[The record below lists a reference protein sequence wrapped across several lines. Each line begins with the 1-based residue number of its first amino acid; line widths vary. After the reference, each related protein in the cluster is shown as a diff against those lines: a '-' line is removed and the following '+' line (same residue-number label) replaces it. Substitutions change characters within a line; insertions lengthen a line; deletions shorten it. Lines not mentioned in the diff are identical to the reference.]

1 MTSELETVVGRLLVV
16 GGRAVSAPP
25 PGALVTPPPRRA
37 ARGREQDTI
46 FVLITPAG
54 SEQAQAAFYE
64 ELARRITELYFASA
78 GSVTSAW
85 REAITGLNAYLLS
98 AANPGHY
105 QANLIGLVLR
115 GHDCYVARA
124 GACLSLICQN
134 DALLSEPGDLRD
146 EYALNGLPLGYS
158 PAPDIKFA
166 HYVAAPDQVL
176 VLSDAG
182 FAAAPRD
189 SLQAAV
195 GTSDIPATLDAL
207 KPLAAARTQ
216 ALIIRFTLAG
226 TPAPPAPVLS
236 PANTA
241 TGPLSRPVAP
251 VGVASAAPASAP
263 VIATVPP
270 PIQIVTAPPPTSL
283 SDPVMAA
290 APPVVWNADG
300 SPLPPPDPAPRPRP
314 LRPAVRV
321 NVRGIAIR
329 IVRFPLQ
336 VVAFIL
342 TGIARLL
349 NAILDRLLPEP
360 EDGRAHIPAT
370 MAAGV
375 AVLLP
380 VLVVFVMVGLRLSQV
395 DQTNF
400 EKLVSQVQDQAN
412 QAAVAAAKADATTAK
427 KLWQAVLQSAINAEQ
442 QRPGGDPTLE
452 KIQAQAQS
460 ILDGY
465 EHVTRRTAT
474 PLRTFGLN
482 AQLGPVLV
490 QGGADVYTL
499 DLKNSAIYR
508 DTLRAPSPDVIGT
521 RSTQP
526 IVENGSAV
534 SGLSVK
540 QLVAMI
546 WMDEGGIRTSH
557 ALVALD
563 TQGFLVTYSPTFA
576 PALSQPLPG
585 AEGFKT
591 PAAIR
596 TWQDRLYI
604 LDPGANQIW
613 RYLPSGT
620 TYPNPPEQYFT
631 VDYQRN
637 LTKAIDFAID
647 EKGNVYVLFADG
659 TIKEFNGG
667 AEQPFALTGVPDTK
681 LKSGGALYLDSSS
694 PLSALYV
701 TDPVDQSVY
710 EFTLAGIFQA
720 RYRASEPLA
729 FAHLSGVFA
738 QGNNVYVTSGNTLY
752 YFNTTANFAPGQ

>member
-1 MTSELETVVGRLLVV
+1 MTSELEAAVGRLLVV

-46 FVLITPAG
+46 FVLLTPAG
-54 SEQAQAAFYE
+54 SEQTQAAFYE
-64 ELARRITELYFASA
+64 TLARRITDLYFASA

-85 REAITGLNAYLLS
+85 REAITGLNAHLLS

-124 GACLSLICQN
+124 GACLSLIRQN
-134 DALLSEPGDLRD
+134 DTLLSEPSDLRD
-146 EYALNGLPLGYS
+146 EYLLNGLPLGYS
-158 PAPDIKFA
+158 PAPDIKYA

-189 SLQAAV
+189 SLQAAL
-195 GTSDIPATLDAL
+195 GTPDIPATLDAL

-216 ALIIRFTLAG
+216 ALVIRFTLAG
-226 TPAPPAPVLS
+226 TAPPAPLLP
-236 PANTA
+236 PAKTA
-241 TGPLSRPVAP
+241 TAPLSRPGMP
-251 VGVASAAPASAP
+251 VGVASAAPVSAP
-263 VIATVPP
+263 VIASAPP
-270 PIQIVTAPPPTSL
+270 PIPIVTVPPPTSL
-283 SDPVMAA
+283 PDLVMAA

-300 SPLPPPDPAPRPRP
+300 SPLPPPDPAPPPRP
-314 LRPAVRV
+314 LRPTVRV
-321 NVRGIAIR
+321 NMSSIAIR

-336 VVAFIL
+336 VVALIL

-370 MAAGV
+370 IAAGV
-375 AVLLP
+375 AILLP
-380 VLVVFVMVGLRLSQV
+380 MLVVFVMVGLRLSQV

-400 EKLVSQVQDQAN
+400 EKSVSQVQDQAN
-412 QAAVAAAKADATTAK
+412 QAAVAAPKADATTAT
-427 KLWQAVLQSAINAEQ
+427 KLWQAVLQSAISAEQ
-442 QRPGGDPTLE
+442 QRPGDSTLE
-452 KIQAQAQS
+452 KIKAQAQG

-499 DLKNSAIYR
+499 DLKNSAVYR
-508 DTLRAPSPDVIGT
+508 DTLRAPLPDVIGT

-585 AEGFKT
+585 AEGFKM

-596 TWQDRLYI
+596 TWQDRLYV

-637 LTKAIDFAID
+637 LAKAIDFAID

-659 TIKEFNGG
+659 TLKEFNGG

-710 EFTLAGIFQA
+710 EFTLAGVFQA
-720 RYRASEPLA
+720 RYRAGDPLA

-752 YFNTTANFAPGQ
+752 YFNTTTNLAPGQ